1 MCPLR
6 GDGMKKKLLLLASAL
21 AVLAGCAPAAP
32 APMPE
37 PAQTAAPQ
45 FSEPSGVYAD
55 WSKLHG
61 YEPPAEIGTRLSPGP
76 LTEIEPSDD
85 YGLLIPYAGEAVYT
99 SDGWASQYVAQY
111 YKYGMVTSGGCVVLD
126 PVLDSAWTIE
136 GERGSVYVL
145 EKRGDEGSVKAV
157 CALDGSWCT
166 GFDYESVSMTGDGY
180 LCLLNLSWDD
190 SGAPDPE
197 GLAKGCIMDLEGN
210 VVFRLSEMQPDG
222 RLDGDANMLQS
233 LAMNMSGGRS
243 LAQLKDGNVAFMGL
257 DGGILDAGYDN
268 GEFLSAFQ
276 FDGGTAFVK
285 DIATG
290 LWGVIDT
297 DGGWVCEPVY
307 AEVYYQTGMYSALT
321 TDGRGVLIDGSG
333 QQLWPGVT
341 AELTRSYI
349 KLENG
354 FMSADYN
361 TYPPVYAGSDGA
373 ALPSGNYFWCPP
385 GSGAALLCGDEG
397 EYYSYDGAS
406 LTPLPSI
413 PPGSVGS
420 VWDDVIVASQDGK
433 VYLFDFEGSELLSQE
448 GNYATVSRDAVT
460 GELYFLNYKANGSVA
475 VTSMDGREIHGGTGM
490 TIAGGYV
497 NAVGAASS
505 AVVDMDGTCV
515 FRTALDMGD

>member
-1 MCPLR
+1 
-6 GDGMKKKLLLLASAL
+6 
-21 AVLAGCAPAAP
+21 
-32 APMPE
+32 
-37 PAQTAAPQ
+37 
-45 FSEPSGVYAD
+45 
-55 WSKLHG
+55 
-61 YEPPAEIGTRLSPGP
+61 
-76 LTEIEPSDD
+76 
-85 YGLLIPYAGEAVYT
+85 
-99 SDGWASQYVAQY
+99 
-111 YKYGMVTSGGCVVLD
+111 
-126 PVLDSAWTIE
+126 
-136 GERGSVYVL
+136 
-145 EKRGDEGSVKAV
+145 
-157 CALDGSWCT
+157 
-166 GFDYESVSMTGDGY
+166 
-180 LCLLNLSWDD
+180 
-190 SGAPDPE
+190 
-197 GLAKGCIMDLEGN
+197 
-210 VVFRLSEMQPDG
+210 
-222 RLDGDANMLQS
+222 
-233 LAMNMSGGRS
+233 
-243 LAQLKDGNVAFMGL
+243 
-257 DGGILDAGYDN
+257 
-268 GEFLSAFQ
+268 
-276 FDGGTAFVK
+276 
-285 DIATG
+285 
-290 LWGVIDT
+290 
-297 DGGWVCEPVY
+297 
-307 AEVYYQTGMYSALT
+307 MYSALT